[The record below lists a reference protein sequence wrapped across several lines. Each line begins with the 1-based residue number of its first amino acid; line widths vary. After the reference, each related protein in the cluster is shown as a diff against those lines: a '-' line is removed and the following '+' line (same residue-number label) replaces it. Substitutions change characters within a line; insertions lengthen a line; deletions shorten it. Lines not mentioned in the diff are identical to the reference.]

1 MKLLSYLLYSFMILS
16 LTACLDLDDDDDD
29 DSNVTLQT
37 QTITTEALDEAVAYI
52 DQSLPE
58 YGSASTAAYF
68 MTESKNRLLASVK
81 NLSPIALANA
91 AANPANAP
99 TATAT
104 LADAWDGSVAQY
116 LISPP
121 GGFPQ
126 TNETYPNTTD
136 PVDYMNLKEHIGKQ
150 LESNFSRASGDDGSF
165 KPTIFGRFDSALDIS
180 GILVALLPDGIK
192 TGESTVYVKLVND
205 EPTASTSDD
214 PNAAPVNLKVIDVS
228 GSNSLYDLAIYI
240 QSDALSVEDWVWLRN
255 TSAALNFQQLEFK
268 TVNNEDDDNITVA
281 AGDIDRTSVTTLN
294 WNRTSGE
301 MLFEYVSID
310 DENENYTDVNG
321 SAMRLYV
328 EKTDGEAHL
337 IAFEGDVAGDTTRNE
352 FKIFSISTEGGDSVT
367 EAILSVNFNT
377 KDKDQ
382 NDYHVAGTDFCVSME
397 NGSATSGC
405 TGLNNA
411 NLDFSSSFPAF
422 VSNII
427 AMDEAQDILD
437 AMNIGTW
444 TTAAGVRNGS
454 APQFTDSSD
463 ISSGFSS
470 N

>member
-1 MKLLSYLLYSFMILS
+1 
-16 LTACLDLDDDDDD
+16 
-29 DSNVTLQT
+29 
-37 QTITTEALDEAVAYI
+37 
-52 DQSLPE
+52 
-58 YGSASTAAYF
+58 
-68 MTESKNRLLASVK
+68 
-81 NLSPIALANA
+81 
-91 AANPANAP
+91 
-99 TATAT
+99 
-104 LADAWDGSVAQY
+104 
-116 LISPP
+116 
-121 GGFPQ
+121 
-126 TNETYPNTTD
+126 
-136 PVDYMNLKEHIGKQ
+136 
-150 LESNFSRASGDDGSF
+150 
-165 KPTIFGRFDSALDIS
+165 
-180 GILVALLPDGIK
+180 
-192 TGESTVYVKLVND
+192 
-205 EPTASTSDD
+205 
-214 PNAAPVNLKVIDVS
+214 
-228 GSNSLYDLAIYI
+228 
-240 QSDALSVEDWVWLRN
+240 
-255 TSAALNFQQLEFK
+255 
-268 TVNNEDDDNITVA
+268 
-281 AGDIDRTSVTTLN
+281 
-294 WNRTSGE
+294 

-337 IAFEGDVAGDTTRNE
+337 IAFEGDVAGDTTRNG
-352 FKIFSISTEGGDSVT
+352 FKIFSISTEGGNNAT

-377 KDKDQ
+377 QDKDQ
-382 NDYHVAGTDFCVSME
+382 NDYHVAGTDFCVSMA